1 MEPVINFKLSACEE
15 NYIETIHSLIH
26 EHGYARV
33 ADIAS
38 ALEVKPPSVTSMLK
52 KLDEQKFVNY
62 TKYRGVVLTSKGKL
76 LAQTLENRQNAL
88 KTLLVMIGVSKAT
101 AEKDACKIEHK
112 IDQETMEKLVKF
124 VEFIK
129 LSPQIHSFLSHFRN
143 YNETVERQ
151 DH

>member
-1 MEPVINFKLSACEE
+1 MEQVINFKLSACEE

-38 ALEVKPPSVTSMLK
+38 VLEVKPPSVTSMLK

-62 TKYRGVVLTSKGKL
+62 TKYRGVVLTSKGKI
-76 LAQTLENRQNAL
+76 LAQTLENRQNAV
-88 KTLLVMIGVSKAT
+88 KTLLVMIGVSEAT
-101 AEKDACKIEHK
+101 AEKDACEIEHK
-112 IDQETMEKLVKF
+112 IDRETMEKLVRF

-129 LSPQIHSFLSHFRN
+129 LSPQMHPFLNHFRN
-143 YNETVERQ
+143 YDETGKRPTQ
-151 DH
+151 